1 MSTSA
6 VTKKET
12 VVYVRWFDPQL
23 FFPPPF
29 LQALVVGLVARQIR
43 GVYVLTSLGKAEVD
57 PFRNVVI
64 QALIAR
70 PTLRKGDVLEAAKLA
85 LKYDVPQTVYT
96 RVLKELCMS
105 RGGVWVL
112 RPGDGS

>member
-1 MSTSA
+1 VAKSHPLQTSTLKSPNPVPSTPTA
-6 VTKKET
+6 
-12 VVYVRWFDPQL
+12 
-23 FFPPPF
+23 
-29 LQALVVGLVARQIR
+29 QALVVGLVARQIR
-43 GVYVLTSLGKAEVD
+43 GVYVLTSLGKAEID

-70 PTLRKGDVLEAAKLA
+70 ATLRKGDVLDAAKLA
-85 LKYDVPQTVYT
+85 LKCDVPQTVYT

-112 RPGDGS
+112 RSGDGS

>member
-1 MSTSA
+1 
-6 VTKKET
+6 
-12 VVYVRWFDPQL
+12 
-23 FFPPPF
+23 
-29 LQALVVGLVARQIR
+29 
-43 GVYVLTSLGKAEVD
+43 VLTSLGKAEID

-85 LKYDVPQTVYT
+85 LKCDVPQTVYT

-112 RPGDGS
+112 RSGDGS